1 MKDTS
6 THIVNLEAATRG
18 DLWKKV
24 FFETSENSQENTCA
38 RVNFLINFINK

>member
-38 RVNFLINFINK
+38 RVYFLINFIKK